1 MVGCLCLPN
10 ACLYNGNYLL
20 CYDRQVNNMRK
31 TSWIWCW
38 ALYISPL
45 RALTAVSSEAEGI
58 LCTPDYSQ
66 KNIVGVWP
74 NLTVNSWSLLQL
86 SFRKTDISLGI
97 SVIQTVTMHS
107 SAPAPHSVTYL
118 QPERKS
124 LDLYSLQMKC
134 LGKVPPSVVLPYV
147 KSLHCHLAAVFS
159 SGPNEYPGQLQFCEP
174 GCTALWLTGNLKAF
188 FQMWLGGPSGQAST
202 VTVLPLQQNWL
213 IFIYAAHIQSAAVL
227 WAHGERHSSHWGLR
241 VMFSLKLCSSPV
253 TSSV

>member
-147 KSLHCHLAAVFS
+147 KSLHCHLAAVFRPKWIS
-159 SGPNEYPGQLQFCEP
+159 W
-174 GCTALWLTGNLKAF
+174 TAT
-188 FQMWLGGPSGQAST
+188 
-202 VTVLPLQQNWL
+202 
-213 IFIYAAHIQSAAVL
+213 IL
-227 WAHGERHSSHWGLR
+227 WARMHSSLADWQLEGILSDVTWWSFWPSQHCNSASLAAKLAYLYLR
-241 VMFSLKLCSSPV
+241 CTHTKCSRALSAWWKTQQSLRIKGYVLTQAVQLSSN
-253 TSSV
+253 